1 MSDNTKSENTTDRR
15 DFLRLVGVTGATVSS
30 LSPSEAASAAM
41 LDDHKAQS
49 RVSDGC
55 NTNEAAFIES
65 VVDTTLIP
73 ADPVGPGAAELGV
86 AIHMDRHMAG
96 SYGSGDWLFLE
107 GSFARISV
115 ADDSF

>member
-1 MSDNTKSENTTDRR
+1 MSDNTKNESTTDRR
-15 DFLRLVGVTGATVSS
+15 YFLRLVGVTGATVSS

-41 LDDHKAQS
+41 QDDHKAHS
-49 RVSDGC
+49 RIGAVC

-65 VVDTTLIP
+65 VVDTLIP
-73 ADPVGPGAAELGV
+73 AKPVGPGAAELGV
-86 AIHMDRHMAG
+86 AVYMDRHMAG
-96 SYGSGDWLFLE
+96 SYDKGDCIE